1 MLKENGQRVNGNINE
16 TDKDAVGLREAA
28 IESGRRNTLRGFMQ
42 WAAFTQQYPVA
53 EILWPFLGRS
63 AMNDRMNA
71 ERIRIPTEAEC
82 GRLIA
87 GMGMLENILAH
98 CRQVCRVSLLIVDHL
113 KPDHLQPEG
122 LNREL
127 IRAAALL
134 HDITKTRSF
143 RTLEDHAETGAQL
156 LTEIGYPE
164 VGRIVGQHV
173 RLDRYFASA
182 VPTEAE
188 VVNYADKRVLHDRIV
203 PLGERMRYILE
214 KYGREPE
221 RKRAILLLREK
232 TEALEA
238 RLFAGLPFAPD
249 DIIRLL
255 AEGPP
260 GDIPEP
266 DPRL

>member
-1 MLKENGQRVNGNINE
+1 MENPMDEQRI
-16 TDKDAVGLREAA
+16 K
-28 IESGRRNTLRGFMQ
+28 
-42 WAAFTQQYPVA
+42 
-53 EILWPFLGRS
+53 
-63 AMNDRMNA
+63 
-71 ERIRIPTEAEC
+71 IPSEAEC
-82 GRLIA
+82 GRLVA
-87 GMGMLENILAH
+87 GMGMLDNIVAH

-113 KPDHLQPEG
+113 KPDHLKPDG
-122 LNREL
+122 LNRDL

-143 RTLEDHAETGAQL
+143 QTLEDHAETGAQM

-182 VPTEAE
+182 VTTEAE

-203 PLGERMRYILE
+203 PLDERMGYILE

-221 RKRAILLLREK
+221 RKRMILLLWEK
-232 TEALEA
+232 TEALEV
-238 RLFAGLPFAPD
+238 RLFTSIPFAPD
-249 DIIRLL
+249 DISRLL
-255 AEGPP
+255 AEGSP

>member
-1 MLKENGQRVNGNINE
+1 MKNFMNE
-16 TDKDAVGLREAA
+16 
-28 IESGRRNTLRGFMQ
+28 
-42 WAAFTQQYPVA
+42 QQ
-53 EILWPFLGRS
+53 IK
-63 AMNDRMNA
+63 
-71 ERIRIPTEAEC
+71 IPSEAEC
-82 GRLIA
+82 RRLVA
-87 GMGMLENILAH
+87 GMGMLDNIVAH

-113 KPDHLQPEG
+113 KPDRLKPDG
-122 LNREL
+122 LNRDL

-143 RTLEDHAETGAQL
+143 KTQEDHAETGAQL

-182 VPTEAE
+182 VTTEAE

-203 PLGERMRYILE
+203 PLSERMGYILE
-214 KYGREPE
+214 KYGREPQ
-221 RKRAILLLREK
+221 RKQMILLLWDK

-238 RLFAGLPFAPD
+238 RLFAGLPFAPG
-249 DIIRLL
+249 DISRLL
-255 AEGPP
+255 AEDPP
-260 GDIPEP
+260 GELLGP